1 MAEKHNFCN
10 FFSTNLW
17 SSNNSYLQKIWERD
31 LFLSNAF
38 PCGWNLVWAY
48 FALSF
53 IIHLFIHSFKDRW
66 EDRRESMGIENETR
80 KICSRKCKS
89 FFLGQ
94 NRSARKKSQE
104 SMVKENETQERCSRK
119 WKKIFLAKTDQ
130 WWKVEIRCKRLRR
143 EKNVQENAKV
153 FLGQDRSVRRKARFD
168 GKRKW
173 DPRKNVQ
180 ENAKVFLFIHAP
192 VTKSRVLWASGDAP
206 TDQPTNW
213 PTNKPTDC
221 RTHPLIEL

>member
-1 MAEKHNFCN
+1 MRREKYVQENAKV
-10 FFSTNLW
+10 FFSAKTD
-17 SSNNSYLQKIWERD
+17 QR
-31 LFLSNAF
+31 
-38 PCGWNLVWAY
+38 G
-48 FALSF
+48 
-53 IIHLFIHSFKDRW
+53 
-66 EDRRESMGIENETR
+66 
-80 KICSRKCKS
+80 
-89 FFLGQ
+89 
-94 NRSARKKSQE
+94 KSQE

-173 DPRKNVQ
+173 DPRKMFKKMQ
-180 ENAKVFLFIHAP
+180 KFFLFIHAP

-213 PTNKPTDC
+213 PTNKPTDG